1 MESLLTQLPYA
12 GVVISIVVVIL
23 GIAAGLYMLE
33 AYRSKKVVYQNE
45 ADDRLNKILK
55 DTVEELSK
63 KVDGLEKREKELT
76 REVGELRKENERYLN
91 ILQGRDNDTQ
101 EFYKKSLESIQM
113 VKGTHEMVQTL
124 LQTLTDTNK
133 NLEEL
138 IDVLKTDEK

>member
-55 DTVEELSK
+55 DTVDELSK
-63 KVDGLEKREKELT
+63 KVDSLEKREKELT
-76 REVGELRKENERYLN
+76 LEVGELRKENERYLS
-91 ILQGRDNDTQ
+91 ILQGRDKDTQ
-101 EFYKKSLESIQM
+101 EFYKKSLESIETA
-113 VKGTHEMVQTL
+113 KSTHEMVQTL